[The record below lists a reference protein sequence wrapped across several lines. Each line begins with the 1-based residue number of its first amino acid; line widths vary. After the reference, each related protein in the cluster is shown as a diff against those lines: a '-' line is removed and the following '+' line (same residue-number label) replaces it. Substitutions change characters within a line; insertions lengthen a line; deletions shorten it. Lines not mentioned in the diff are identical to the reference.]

1 MSKRAGDSISSSLF
15 LLQKWCKQKQ
25 NDNKIIKNYEIFD
38 ENSFF

>member
-1 MSKRAGDSISSSLF
+1 MIQFHHPFF
-15 LLQKWCKQKQ
+15 LLQKWCTQKQ